1 MLLYKLYDI
10 IIYLKKLKF
19 FYIIIFLYI
28 SKEPMESR
36 IIYHVEKFVAFLFGG
51 ENPYDFEQRIYNKL
65 LRLDGEE
72 LEVWMNEILKKYITG
87 QVTYQDFRGDK
98 LEVIDGQI
106 KFKTWYQ
113 YHIGIESTDVM
124 CVEEICGNNFED
136 YQELKSTIPK
146 YQHRYPSSQ
155 IEFIES
161 YFEKYIMEKSSDE
174 LKSYIIQLV
183 DPVEIK

>member
-1 MLLYKLYDI
+1 MYDNF
-10 IIYLKKLKF
+10 YLKKLKPI
-19 FYIIIFLYI
+19 YSIIFLYI

-51 ENPYDFEQRIYNKL
+51 ENPYDTEQRIYNKL

-87 QVTYQDFRGDK
+87 RVTYEDFRGDK
-98 LEVIDGQI
+98 LEEIDGHI

-124 CVEEICGNNFED
+124 CVEEIYGENLEE
-136 YQELKSTIPK
+136 YRELKSTMPK
-146 YQHRYPSSQ
+146 YKYRTPSSQ
-155 IEFIES
+155 I
-161 YFEKYIMEKSSDE
+161 
-174 LKSYIIQLV
+174 
-183 DPVEIK
+183 